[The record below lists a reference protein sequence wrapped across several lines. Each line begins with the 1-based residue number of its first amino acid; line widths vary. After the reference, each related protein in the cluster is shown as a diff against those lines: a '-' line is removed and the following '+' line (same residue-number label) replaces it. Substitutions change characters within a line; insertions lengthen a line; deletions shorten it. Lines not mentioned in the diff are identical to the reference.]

1 MFLQPYVK
9 GGGWSLTCAD
19 CALFRVFRFYSLIG
33 SVFEKEEKKIQETS
47 RQLEVFTKVDSM
59 EKHDKHGLG
68 HSFEMIFLLFFHI
81 VFKTCMC
88 QICVLISFITSV

>member
-9 GGGWSLTCAD
+9 GGGWSLTCED

-59 EKHDKHGLG
+59 EKHDKHVYQYSKQL
-68 HSFEMIFLLFFHI
+68 
-81 VFKTCMC
+81 
-88 QICVLISFITSV
+88 Q

>member
-1 MFLQPYVK
+1 MDVLATLCQ
-9 GGGWSLTCAD
+9 GRMWSLTCED
-19 CALFRVFRFYSLIG
+19 YALFRVFRFYSLIG

-68 HSFEMIFLLFFHI
+68 HSFEMIFLFF
-81 VFKTCMC
+81 FTLCLKLA
-88 QICVLISFITSV
+88 CVKFAS